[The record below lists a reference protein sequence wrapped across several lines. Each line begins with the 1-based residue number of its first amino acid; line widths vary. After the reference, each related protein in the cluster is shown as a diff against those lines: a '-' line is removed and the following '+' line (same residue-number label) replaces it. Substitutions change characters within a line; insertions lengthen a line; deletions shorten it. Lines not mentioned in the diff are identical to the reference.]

1 MSVSGLFPWLPWW
14 VAIALFAAVLGLA
27 LWGWIKGGVRG
38 LFWHAI
44 PALVFT
50 LALADPRLIHERSHP
65 LDDVALVLLDESPS
79 MMIGA
84 RAAQAE
90 QAAAEAV
97 ARLKAL
103 PGLDVRLVRHQ
114 NREGQ
119 DEGTRLFA
127 TLDAT
132 LADLPR
138 RRLAGVVM
146 ITDGAVA
153 DVPERADP
161 SFPLHLLLAGSKN
174 ERDRRLTLENAPA
187 FGLVGST
194 VAVSFKI
201 DDPGHD
207 ESVPVSIRID
217 GGELKRRP
225 VLPNRLQTIAVP
237 IIHAGQT
244 IVEIEAEAA
253 PDELSRDNN
262 RAILSISGVR
272 DRLRVLLVSGEPH
285 VGGRTW
291 RNLLKADPSVDLVHF
306 TILRET
312 EKNDPTPLQDLSL
325 IAFPVRELFER
336 RLNEFDL
343 VILDR
348 YHRSAFLTPEYYQ
361 NLADYVQKG
370 GALLMAAGPEFG
382 HSDSLYD
389 TPLASVL
396 PAAPTGEIVE
406 GPFKPRITA
415 LGRRHPV
422 TADLPGAGGKEPDWG
437 PWVRRIG
444 AEMRG
449 SGQVVMAAADGQP
462 LLVLK
467 RAGAGRV
474 ASLLSDSAWL
484 WGRGWRGGGPQAEL
498 LRRLAHWLM
507 KETELEEERL
517 KAEIRDRRLWIERRS
532 LTPGPVR
539 IEVTAPDGA
548 SRSLD
553 LSTGEDGRIQTSLPA
568 DQAGLWR
575 ISDGLRTAL
584 AAAGPLDPVEMA
596 DPRAGPE
603 RIAPALAA
611 GGGGVHWIEDGMVE
625 MRRVR
630 GAVAGPSWFGFS
642 VRDVRSV
649 DSVEDIPMIPPIFL
663 LFAGLGGLVLA
674 WWRQGR

>member
-1 MSVSGLFPWLPWW
+1 MTVSSLFPMLPWW
-14 VAIALFAAVLGLA
+14 VAAALFAGVLGLA
-27 LWGWIKGGVRG
+27 LWGWVKGGVRG
-38 LFWHAI
+38 LFWHAV
-44 PALVFT
+44 PALAFT
-50 LALADPRLIHERSHP
+50 AALADPRLISERSHP
-65 LDDVALVLLDESPS
+65 LDDIALVLLDESPS
-79 MMIGA
+79 MTIGA

-90 QAAAEAV
+90 QAAAETV
-97 ARLKAL
+97 SRLKAL
-103 PGLDVRLVRHQ
+103 PGLDVRLVRHR
-114 NREGQ
+114 NRDGQ

-127 TLDAT
+127 TLDAA

-161 SFPLHLLLAGSKN
+161 SFPLHLLLAGGKN

-194 VAVSFKI
+194 VTLSFKI

-207 ESVPVSIRID
+207 APVPVSIRID
-217 GGELKRRP
+217 GGALKQRP
-225 VLPNRLQTIAVP
+225 VLPNRLQSIEIPVT
-237 IIHAGQT
+237 HAGQT
-244 IVEIEAEAA
+244 IVEIEAEVA

-262 RAILSISGVR
+262 RAILSVSGVR

-285 VGGRTW
+285 AGGRTW
-291 RNLLKADPSVDLVHF
+291 RNLLKADPAVDLVHF
-306 TILRET
+306 TILRVSE
-312 EKNDPTPLQDLSL
+312 ENDRTPLQDLSL
-325 IAFPVRELFER
+325 IAFPVQELFER
-336 RLNEFDL
+336 RLSEFDL

-348 YHRSAFLTPEYYQ
+348 YRRSVFLTPGYYR
-361 NLADYVQKG
+361 NLADYVHSG

-382 HSDSLYD
+382 DSDSLYD
-389 TPLASVL
+389 TPLDSVL
-396 PAAPTGEIVE
+396 PAAPTGEIAE

-437 PWVRRIG
+437 PWMRRIG

-449 SGQVVMAAADGQP
+449 SGQVVMAAPGGQP

-467 RAGAGRV
+467 RVGSGRV

-532 LTPGPVR
+532 LTPGPVT

-548 SRSLD
+548 SRPLD
-553 LSTGEDGRIQTSLPA
+553 LAARSGRAQTSLPA

-575 ISDGLRTAL
+575 VSDGMRTAL
-584 AAAGPLDPVEMA
+584 AAAGPLEPVEMA

-611 GGGGVHWIEDGMVE
+611 GGGGVRWIEDGMVE
-625 MRRVR
+625 MRRIR
-630 GAVAGPSWFGFS
+630 GAAAGPSWFGFR
-642 VRDVRSV
+642 VRDERSV
-649 DSVEDIPMIPPIFL
+649 DSIEDIPMIPPILL